1 MSETRNGDTN
11 NPSGIANT
19 PTIWSVHGGDPYGS
33 RTPAALLPNAPADA
47 ASTVNS
53 APMVSNVSN
62 PGVGVTPPN
71 AGLPISI
78 TGASG
83 STGNPTTDL
92 NRKVVGQVPNGPA
105 FSNPA

>member
-53 APMVSNVSN
+53 PAIQSNVSN
-62 PGVGVTPPN
+62 PGTGVTAAN
-71 AGLPISI
+71 AGTPIATTKDSTGKTTSAHGQIPGTSI
-78 TGASG
+78 TFNS
-83 STGNPTTDL
+83 
-92 NRKVVGQVPNGPA
+92 PA
-105 FSNPA
+105 